1 MNKKEFIQIFTPMSE
16 IFSKEFSELATKM
29 YYTILKDLTYEEFS
43 KASQEVLRNRKYSNF
58 PTPAEFLQ
66 AIKGSKEDNTQIEIE
81 TALSKFKLM
90 LKKACS
96 IKIDDLK
103 IAWTIKR
110 LGGWDYCLNYNLKNI
125 EWLYKEFSEVYKNV
139 MKLETPAEIEN
150 LVLTSRDQNNKNQGL
165 FFPVS
170 KVGDELKIKMLE
182 ENKGESNET
191 IHKRLKSITL

>member
-1 MNKKEFIQIFTPMSE
+1 LDKKEFLMIFTPMSE

-29 YYTILKDLTYEEFS
+29 YYTILKDLNYEEFS

-66 AIKGSKEDNTQIEIE
+66 AIKGNKEENTQIEIE

-103 IAWTIKR
+103 ISWTIQR
-110 LGGWDYCLNYNLKNI
+110 LGGWDYCLSYDLKNI
-125 EWLYKEFSEVYKNV
+125 EWLYKEFSEVYSNV
-139 MKLETPAEIEN
+139 LRLETPAEIEN
-150 LVLTSRDQNNKNQGL
+150 VIICKRDINNKNLGL
-165 FFPVS
+165 FFPIS
-170 KVGDELKIKMLE
+170 SIGDEEKIKLLE
-182 ENKGESNET
+182 ENKGVINET
-191 IHKRLKSITL
+191 IHIRLKSIT